1 MDAPPPAPDPSR
13 DAHAAELARV
23 RRALAG
29 DPTAKAEIAA
39 VLAKVPRLVG
49 SLLRTASTF
58 VARDDLDDV
67 AQDCVALVW
76 RKLPDFEG
84 RARLSTWIY
93 RVVSLELKNAL
104 RRVAKRRRTG
114 PPATAQPRPEPGSRK
129 DDPQQLLVPWMI
141 EECLASLDPTPKEIV
156 RLRHWEG
163 RPFDEI
169 AGLLGTNASQVK
181 SLYYRALARLHDLLG
196 EADGTGAER

>member
-1 MDAPPPAPDPSR
+1 MEAPPPAPDPSR
-13 DAHAAELARV
+13 DTPASELARV

-29 DPTAKAEIAA
+29 DAKAKAEIAA
-39 VLAKVPRLVG
+39 VLEKVPRLVG
-49 SLLRTASTF
+49 SLLRNAATF
-58 VARDDLDDV
+58 VARDDHDDV
-67 AQDCVALVW
+67 VQDCTALVW

-114 PPATAQPRPEPGSRK
+114 VPAREEPRPEPGSRA
-129 DDPQQLLVPWMI
+129 DDPQRLLVPWMI
-141 EECLASLDPTPKEIV
+141 EECLARLDPTPKEIV

-163 RPFDEI
+163 RQFDEI

-196 EADGTGAER
+196 ETERDGG